1 MARQISLQTKSSLI
15 PATAFTQLPYWKRL
29 TEEDKKAV
37 ERESQ
42 ELARAMF
49 HEGASKLEQGRHLV
63 ELRKRLEPYR
73 VFVRHLRAF
82 KMSFK
87 TAYRYMSAYE
97 NAKRRFPEPVLQA
110 VLARGLDIVGESA
123 ERPYGK
129 YTPIV
134 KSLPPPRT
142 SDKYAIQEWVD
153 TLENKYK
160 KMRGEMRAGL
170 LLGYDH
176 AHPATDS
183 LVKAAFRHV
192 RIQFRRIPV
201 DQKKKAMKEL
211 FGYLMAE
218 FGVSSPIEVR
228 PSEAPDEYRR
238 GPGKPRLEAAAQ

>member
-1 MARQISLQTKSSLI
+1 MARMQQIQTKASLI
-15 PATAFTQLPYWKRL
+15 PATAFTQLPYWKVL
-29 TEEDKKAV
+29 TEEDKKIV

-87 TAYRYMSAYE
+87 TAYRYISAYE
-97 NAKRRFPEPVLQA
+97 NAKKRFPEPVLQA
-110 VLARGLDIVGESA
+110 VLARGLEMVGESA

-129 YTPIV
+129 YTPVV
-134 KSLPPPRT
+134 KLLPPPRT
-142 SDKYAIQEWVD
+142 GDKYQIQEWVD
-153 TLENKYK
+153 KVEEKYK
-160 KMRGEMRAGL
+160 KMRGDMRAGML
-170 LLGYDH
+170 LDYDH
-176 AHPATDS
+176 QHPETNA

-192 RIQFRRIPV
+192 RIQFRRIPG
-201 DQKKKAMKEL
+201 DQKKKAMREL

-218 FGVSSPIEVR
+218 FGVTSPIEVR
-228 PSEAPDEYRR
+228 PSEAPDEFRR
-238 GPGKPRLEAAAQ
+238 GPGKPRLEASVS